1 MKFATMVS
9 INDELCEVISN
20 WQSYDS
26 AKNHINEMIRWLESN
41 REYVKYEEKRVF
53 CEEEL
58 RYHTTE
64 IDVYTELNERIFY
77 QIMEIKNGN

>member
-9 INDELCEVISN
+9 IDNDLCEVISN

-26 AKNHINEMIRWLESN
+26 AKKHVDDMIRWLESN

-64 IDVYTELNERIFY
+64 IDVYTEMNERIFY

>member
-26 AKNHINEMIRWLESN
+26 AKNHIDEMIRWLESN
-41 REYVKYEEKRVF
+41 REYVKYDEKRVF

-58 RYHTTE
+58 RYHITE
-64 IDVYTELNERIFY
+64 IDVYTEMNERIFY

>member
-26 AKNHINEMIRWLESN
+26 AKNHIDEMIRWLESC
-41 REYVKYEEKRVF
+41 REYVKYDEKRVF

>member
-9 INDELCEVISN
+9 IDNELCEVISN

-26 AKNHINEMIRWLESN
+26 AKKHIDEMIRWLETN
-41 REYVKYEEKRVF
+41 REYVKYEENRVF
-53 CEEEL
+53 CAEEL
-58 RYHTTE
+58 RYHTME

>member
-26 AKNHINEMIRWLESN
+26 AKNHVDEMLRWLEAN
-41 REYVKYEEKRVF
+41 REYVKYDEKRVF
-53 CEEEL
+53 CEAEH
-58 RYHTTE
+58 RYHVTE
-64 IDVYTELNERIFY
+64 IDVQTEMDEHIFY
-77 QIMEIKNGN
+77 QIIEIKNEV

>member
-9 INDELCEVISN
+9 IDNELCEVISN

-26 AKNHINEMIRWLESN
+26 AKKHVDDMIRWLESN

-64 IDVYTELNERIFY
+64 IDVYTEMNERIFY

>member
-9 INDELCEVISN
+9 IDNELCEVISN

-26 AKNHINEMIRWLESN
+26 AKNHIDEMIRWLESN
-41 REYVKYEEKRVF
+41 REYVKYDEKRVF

>member
-26 AKNHINEMIRWLESN
+26 AKNHIDEMIRWLESN
-41 REYVKYEEKRVF
+41 RKYIKYDEKRVF

-77 QIMEIKNGN
+77 QIIEIKNEG

>member
-26 AKNHINEMIRWLESN
+26 AKNHVDEMLRWLEAN
-41 REYVKYEEKRVF
+41 REYVKYDEKRVF
-53 CEEEL
+53 CEAER
-58 RYHTTE
+58 RYHVTE
-64 IDVYTELNERIFY
+64 IDVQTEMDEHIFY
-77 QIMEIKNGN
+77 QIIEIKNEV